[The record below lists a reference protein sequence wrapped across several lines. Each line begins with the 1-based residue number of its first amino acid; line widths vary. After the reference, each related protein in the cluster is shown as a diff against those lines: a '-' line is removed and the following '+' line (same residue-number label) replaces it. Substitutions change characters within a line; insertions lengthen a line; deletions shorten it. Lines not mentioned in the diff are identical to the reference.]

1 MPPKSKVEQSSN
13 YNQILDWIGEGKSSR
28 WISRELQNQF
38 GESIGHVAISN
49 YRKKNIVSE
58 AIEIVD
64 IQLKEEAKEQAAK
77 EQAANESKKQDI
89 IQTHVENKKLQH
101 EGDEKVHGLA
111 ETTAKQYKG
120 LLNVADNFE
129 DDYYAMKNA
138 IHDMDSKVNEKDVA
152 EMSFKALKLAHEI
165 SKDDTSME
173 ESINDGFGELADAI
187 RKSREEFQD

>member
-28 WISRELQNQF
+28 WISRELKNQF

-64 IQLKEEAKEQAAK
+64 IQLKEEAKKEEEKLAK
-77 EQAANESKKQDI
+77 
-89 IQTHVENKKLQH
+89 ENKKKQVIEDAAKREL
-101 EGDEKVHGLA
+101 ETENKIHGLA

-129 DDYYAMKNA
+129 EDYYNMRNA
-138 IHDMDSKVNEKDVA
+138 VNDETSKVNEKDVA

-165 SKDDTSME
+165 SKDDTGME
-173 ESINDGFGELADAI
+173 ETINDGFGELADAI
-187 RKSREEFQD
+187 KKSREALQD

>member
-1 MPPKSKVEQSSN
+1 MARKNKVEQSSN

-28 WISRELQNQF
+28 WISRELKNQF

-64 IQLKEEAKEQAAK
+64 IQLKEEAKEKAAK
-77 EQAANESKKQDI
+77 EKESKKQEV
-89 IQTHVENKKLQH
+89 IQTHVQNKKLQK
-101 EGDEKVHGLA
+101 EGDEKASGLA

-129 DDYYAMKNA
+129 EDYYNMRNA
-138 IHDMDSKVNEKDVA
+138 VNDETSKVNEKDVA

-165 SKDDTSME
+165 SKDDTGME
-173 ESINDGFGELADAI
+173 ETINTGFGELADAI
-187 RKSREEFQD
+187 KKSREALQD

>member
-28 WISRELQNQF
+28 WISRELKNQF
-38 GESIGHVAISN
+38 DESIGHVAISN
-49 YRKKNIVSE
+49 NRKKNIVSE

-64 IQLKEEAKEQAAK
+64 IQLKEEAKEKAAQ
-77 EQAANESKKQDI
+77 EQEAK
-89 IQTHVENKKLQH
+89 ENKKQQVITDAAKRAS
-101 EGDEKVHGLA
+101 ETEAKIHGLA

-129 DDYYAMKNA
+129 EDYYAMKNA
-138 IHDMDSKVNEKDVA
+138 VNDEDSIVIEKDVA
-152 EMSFKALKLAHEI
+152 EMSFKALKLAHDI

-173 ESINDGFGELADAI
+173 DSINEGFGELADAI
-187 RKSREEFQD
+187 KKSREALKG

>member
-64 IQLKEEAKEQAAK
+64 IQLKEEAKQQEEEKLAK
-77 EQAANESKKQDI
+77 
-89 IQTHVENKKLQH
+89 ENKKKQIITDAAKRTAQN
-101 EGDEKVHGLA
+101 EIKVHGLA

-120 LLNVADNFE
+120 LLKVADNFE
-129 DDYYAMKNA
+129 QDYFAMKDA
-138 IHDMDSKVNEKDVA
+138 INDMDSKVNEKDVA
-152 EMSFKALKLAHEI
+152 EMSFKALKLVHEI

-173 ESINDGFGELADAI
+173 DSINEGFGELADAI
-187 RKSREEFQD
+187 KKSREALED

>member
-1 MPPKSKVEQSSN
+1 MARKNKVEQSSN

-28 WISRELQNQF
+28 WISRELKNQF

-64 IQLKEEAKEQAAK
+64 IQLKEEAKEKAAK
-77 EQAANESKKQDI
+77 EKESKKQEV
-89 IQTHVENKKLQH
+89 IQTHVQNKKLQK
-101 EGDEKVHGLA
+101 EGDEKASGLA

-129 DDYYAMKNA
+129 EDYYNMRNA
-138 IHDMDSKVNEKDVA
+138 VYDETSKVNEKDVA

-165 SKDDTSME
+165 SKDDTGME
-173 ESINDGFGELADAI
+173 ETINDGFGELADAI
-187 RKSREEFQD
+187 KKSREALKG

>member
-1 MPPKSKVEQSSN
+1 MPRKSKVEESIH

-28 WISRELQNQF
+28 WISRELKNQF
-38 GESIGHVAISN
+38 DESIGHVAISN
-49 YRKKNIVSE
+49 YRKKNIISE

-64 IQLKEEAKEQAAK
+64 IQLKEEAKQKEKEKSAK
-77 EQAANESKKQDI
+77 EDKKNQVL
-89 IQTHVENKKLQH
+89 QTVAKRETEIENQI
-101 EGDEKVHGLA
+101 HGLA
-111 ETTAKQYKG
+111 EATAKQHMG
-120 LLNVADNFE
+120 LLKVANNFE
-129 DDYYAMKNA
+129 EDYYAMKSA
-138 IHDMDSKVNEKDVA
+138 VHDMNSKVNEKDVA

>member
-1 MPPKSKVEQSSN
+1 MARKNKVEQSSN

-28 WISRELQNQF
+28 WISRELKNRF

-64 IQLKEEAKEQAAK
+64 IQLKEEAKEKAAK
-77 EQAANESKKQDI
+77 EKESKKQEV
-89 IQTHVENKKLQH
+89 IQTHVQNKKLQK
-101 EGDEKVHGLA
+101 EGDEKASGLA

-129 DDYYAMKNA
+129 EDYYNMRNA
-138 IHDMDSKVNEKDVA
+138 VYDETSKVNEKDVA

-165 SKDDTSME
+165 SKDDTGME
-173 ESINDGFGELADAI
+173 ETINDGFGELADAI
-187 RKSREEFQD
+187 KKSREALKG

>member
-1 MPPKSKVEQSSN
+1 MPRKSKVEESIH

-28 WISRELQNQF
+28 WISRELKNQF
-38 GESIGHVAISN
+38 DESIGHVAISN
-49 YRKKNIVSE
+49 YRKKNIFNE

-64 IQLKEEAKEQAAK
+64 IQLKEEAKQKEKEAAK
-77 EQAANESKKQDI
+77 K
-89 IQTHVENKKLQH
+89 NKKNQVLQTVAKR
-101 EGDEKVHGLA
+101 ETEIENQIHGLA
-111 ETTAKQYKG
+111 EATAKQHRG

-129 DDYYAMKNA
+129 EDYYAMKSA
-138 IHDMDSKVNEKDVA
+138 VHDMNSKVNEKDVA

-187 RKSREEFQD
+187 RKSREELQD

>member
-1 MPPKSKVEQSSN
+1 MARKNKVEQSSN

-64 IQLKEEAKEQAAK
+64 IQLKEEAKEKAAK
-77 EQAANESKKQDI
+77 EKESKKQKV
-89 IQTHVENKKLQH
+89 IQTHVQNKKLQK
-101 EGDEKVHGLA
+101 EGDEKASGLA

-129 DDYYAMKNA
+129 EDYYNMRNA
-138 IHDMDSKVNEKDVA
+138 VNDETSKVNEKDVA

-165 SKDDTSME
+165 SKDDTGME
-173 ESINDGFGELADAI
+173 ETINDGFGELADAI
-187 RKSREEFQD
+187 KKSREALKD

>member
-64 IQLKEEAKEQAAK
+64 IQLKEEAKQQEEEKLAK
-77 EQAANESKKQDI
+77 
-89 IQTHVENKKLQH
+89 ENKKKQIITDAAKRTAQN
-101 EGDEKVHGLA
+101 EIKVHGLA

-120 LLNVADNFE
+120 LLKVADNFE
-129 DDYYAMKNA
+129 QDYFAMKDA
-138 IHDMDSKVNEKDVA
+138 INDMDSKVNEKDVA
-152 EMSFKALKLAHEI
+152 EMSFKALKLVHEI

-173 ESINDGFGELADAI
+173 DSINEGFGELADAI
-187 RKSREEFQD
+187 KKSREALKD